1 MTDKNARQAS
11 DDPAAE
17 RATGDEAP
25 MGDEADAAALRA
37 RMEAAAAA
45 MDFEEARRL
54 RDLLSLMRGG
64 ASRAE
69 AEASDTAGLTRQ
81 QPGRM
86 GLGTSQQRMT
96 PPPGWTPPAKPDPM
110 TRQRSKPRR
119 PR

>member
-1 MTDKNARQAS
+1 MS
-11 DDPAAE
+11 DE
-17 RATGDEAP
+17 T
-25 MGDEADAAALRA
+25 DAAALRA

-54 RDLLSLMRGG
+54 RDLLNLMRGG

-69 AEASDTAGLTRQ
+69 AEASDTAGLVRQ

-86 GLGTSQQRMT
+86 GLGTSQQRMA